1 MYFKQHILNQ
11 SINSSATL
19 QWTSV
24 MATSYNGSYN
34 KTTVKLNYVYFQGGN
49 DWPVVTSLPS
59 L

>member
-1 MYFKQHILNQ
+1 
-11 SINSSATL
+11 
-19 QWTSV
+19 